1 MFNTKPTESPSSLI
15 DQAARTADVA
25 IHNTQ
30 RATNDAI
37 GGLVDSID
45 HARQQV
51 TPMINNAGEKASAF
65 VHNGLDSVRQTSRQ
79 LRDGAHYASDKTVAY
94 IREEPVKA
102 MLIAAASGAAVM
114 ALARVISQSN
124 QSR

>member
-1 MFNTKPTESPSSLI
+1 MMNTNPAETVSSLI
-15 DQAARTADVA
+15 DQAARTADSA

-45 HARQQV
+45 YARQQV
-51 TPMINNAGEKASAF
+51 TPLINNAGEKTSAF
-65 VHNGLDSVRQTSRQ
+65 VHQSLDTVRQTSRQ
-79 LRDGAHYASDKTVAY
+79 LRDGANYASDKTVAY

-114 ALARVISQSN
+114 ALARVISRSN
-124 QSR
+124 ETN